1 MSNDGCSGIGSSP
14 RVRGTH
20 VADVFAGPRNR
31 FIPACAGN
39 TLSSRSHAPMRAVHP
54 RVCGEHSL
62 RRPDLARCGG
72 SSPRVRGTPHRDL
85 EGTFEVRF
93 IPACAG
99 NTNHKAVCVAVVEV
113 HPRVCGE
120 HVMKSVAM
128 SSPDGSSP
136 RVRGTHLSDPLPP
149 LPRRFIPACAGNTAP
164 PDQVVALP
172 SVHPRVCG
180 EHGRIDRR
188 RWGAQG
194 SSPRVRG
201 TPSRIDNHIHPVRFI
216 PACAGNTRSQR
227 HRSALQP
234 VHPRVCGEHTKSNPL
249 ILALDLQHSDS
260 TEQPGPNRRVSGADQ
275 IFKERRSL
283 MSRNL
288 GAHPAEIQLV
298 EGRHS
303 RQAHADSCHTSRSGS
318 RLRRCCLASK

>member
-234 VHPRVCGEHTKSNPL
+234 VHPRVCGEHTSTKLHMLANHGSSPRVRGTLREKIIAGWKQRFIPACAGNTPNPT
-249 ILALDLQHSDS
+249 H
-260 TEQPGPNRRVSGADQ
+260 
-275 IFKERRSL
+275 
-283 MSRNL
+283 
-288 GAHPAEIQLV
+288 
-298 EGRHS
+298 
-303 RQAHADSCHTSRSGS
+303 
-318 RLRRCCLASK
+318 